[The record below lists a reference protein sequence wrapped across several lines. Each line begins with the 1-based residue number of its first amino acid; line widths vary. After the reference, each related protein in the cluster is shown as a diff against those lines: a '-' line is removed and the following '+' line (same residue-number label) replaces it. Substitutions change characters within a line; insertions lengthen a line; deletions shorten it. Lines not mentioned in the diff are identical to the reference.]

1 VALMRGAATW
11 IVGGAVAL
19 LLVIA
24 IADAI
29 RTREDAS
36 GSPGPPPGLHGVIV
50 AAGERCEATGFRLP
64 GMAPEQPPHPL
75 DCGGKVWSQ
84 DGILVASCEE
94 GVTTVTSGDGSF
106 RLPDVSGCAP
116 AWRSDG
122 SLSVIRDGGIV
133 IARTHGAPFH
143 FFTRSQLT
151 DALAPVAESPESWAF
166 TRVSWFA
173 LTSFVAVLHNA
184 ESNEVAIA
192 VFAQGGL
199 ETFLPQPAG
208 GIEDLHASPL
218 GNFAFARLDPK
229 REYVMVSRGGEPMVI
244 PRLPGARALTW
255 SPDELYVAIATGDET
270 FIARTGTTRI
280 IWKLP
285 FGGRTLTWLT

>member
-1 VALMRGAATW
+1 MRGAATW

-29 RTREDAS
+29 RSREDAS
-36 GSPGPPPGLHGVIV
+36 GSPGPPAGLHGVIV
-50 AAGERCEATGFRLP
+50 AADERCQTSGFRFP
-64 GMAPEQPPHPL
+64 SMAPEQPRHPL
-75 DCGGKVWSQ
+75 DCGGEVWSQ
-84 DGILVASCEE
+84 DGTLVASCEE
-94 GVTTVTSGDGSF
+94 EVTTVTSGDGSF
-106 RLPDVSGCAP
+106 QLPDVGGCAP

-133 IARTHGAPFH
+133 IARRHGAPFR

-151 DALAPVAESPESWAF
+151 DALAPVAVSPESWAF
-166 TRVSWFA
+166 THVSWFA

-184 ESNEVAIA
+184 ESNETAIA

-208 GIEDLHASPL
+208 AIEDLHASPL

-244 PRLPGARALTW
+244 PRVPGARALTW
-255 SPDELYVAIATGDET
+255 SPDELYVAIATDDET
-270 FIARTGTTRI
+270 LIARTGTTRI
-280 IWKLP
+280 IGKLQ
-285 FGGRTLTWLT
+285 FGGRALAWLT